1 MEKVRNG
8 NKKSE
13 AGSWLIKVW
22 REWIKPMGISLCL
35 VLFFTTYVAQAT
47 RVPSES
53 MKPSILAEFWPLPD
67 STGLLFYDGR

>member
-1 MEKVRNG
+1 
-8 NKKSE
+8 
-13 AGSWLIKVW
+13 
-22 REWIKPMGISLCL
+22 L